1 MKRNERPST
10 VVSWRGRMT
19 LSWRSLDVEWS
30 GCVSLVAREGEVA
43 AAGELCRGETREQ

>member
-1 MKRNERPST
+1 MFMVIHLIAEES
-10 VVSWRGRMT
+10 GGM
-19 LSWRSLDVEWS
+19 WRSLDVEWS